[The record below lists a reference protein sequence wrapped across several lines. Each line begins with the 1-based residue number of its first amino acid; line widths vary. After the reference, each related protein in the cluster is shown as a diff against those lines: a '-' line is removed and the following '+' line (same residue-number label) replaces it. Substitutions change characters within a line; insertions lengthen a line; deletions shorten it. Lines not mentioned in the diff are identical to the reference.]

1 MSGDKMTSPKIKELR
16 ESFNMDKFKDELAK
30 QINEKIEKIAYLNG
44 IIEGL
49 LIAQSFTCLVT
60 EVGGKYFIGECSV
73 VRENIAKEI
82 KNTIEKIEEAK
93 KGGKK

>member
-1 MSGDKMTSPKIKELR
+1 MTSPTIKELR

-44 IIEGL
+44 IIGGL

-60 EVGGKYFIGECSV
+60 EVNGKPIMGEHSV
-73 VRENIAKEI
+73 VKENIDKEI
-82 KNTIEKIEEAK
+82 KKTIEKLEKVK
-93 KGGKK
+93 KGQEW

>member
-1 MSGDKMTSPKIKELR
+1 MKSPTIKELR
-16 ESFNMDKFKDELAK
+16 ESFNMDKLKKELAK

-49 LIAQSFTCLVT
+49 LIAQSFTCLIT
-60 EVGGKYFIGECSV
+60 EVNGKPVIGEYSV
-73 VRENIAKEI
+73 VRKNIDNEI
-82 KNTIEKIEEAK
+82 RKTIEKIDEEK